1 MQALSEMKMSIYGYL
16 FLALGMLCGALSIGS
31 TLPEF
36 WDTLVTGGTVV
47 FAVLFTITLLLG
59 RRIKFDPVLR

>member
-1 MQALSEMKMSIYGYL
+1 MSIYGYL
-16 FLALGMLCGALSIGS
+16 FLALGMFCGAMSASS
-31 TLPEF
+31 TFSGF
-36 WDTLVTGGTVV
+36 WDTLVMGGTAV

>member
-1 MQALSEMKMSIYGYL
+1 MSIYGYL
-16 FLALGMLCGALSIGS
+16 SLVLGVLCGALSINS

-36 WDTLVTGGTVV
+36 WDTLVTGGTVL

>member
-1 MQALSEMKMSIYGYL
+1 MSVYGYL
-16 FLALGMLCGALSIGS
+16 FLVLGMLCGAMSVSSVFSG
-31 TLPEF
+31 F
-36 WDTLVTGGTVV
+36 GDTLTTGGTVV